1 MPVPESNFF
10 HILSF
15 LSKCFK
21 FLLICCIRNTDIY
34 VEQSKLLY
42 SNGQT
47 DADVDSWKSDTYI
60 MVLTFGRV
68 ILAEIET

>member
-1 MPVPESNFF
+1 MPLPELYFY

-15 LSKCFK
+15 ISLGFI

-47 DADVDSWKSDTYI
+47 DADSWKSDTFFI
-60 MVLTFGRV
+60 MVLAFGRL